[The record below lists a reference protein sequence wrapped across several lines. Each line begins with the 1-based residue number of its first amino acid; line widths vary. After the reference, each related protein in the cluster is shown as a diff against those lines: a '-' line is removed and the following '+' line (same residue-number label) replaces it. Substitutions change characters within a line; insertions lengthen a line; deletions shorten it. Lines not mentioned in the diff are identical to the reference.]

1 MSPNRSSVQHPSDES
16 DPEDDEVD
24 EEEPALHVHHNNENQ
39 VALLENHLPEPDH
52 EGHQTQANN
61 HNHMHLYVRQLIAV
75 ISLIVVYVLE
85 LLCWAISLLYRTI
98 IILMIL

>member
-1 MSPNRSSVQHPSDES
+1 MPPSRSSVQQPADES
-16 DPEDDEVD
+16 DQEDVVN
-24 EEEPALHVHHNNENQ
+24 EEEPALHVHHNNGNQ

-61 HNHMHLYVRQLIAV
+61 HNHMHLYVRQLIVV
-75 ISLIVVYVLE
+75 ISLIVLYVLE